1 MDKKAVFDLIHELN
15 RKLLLV
21 EGERKAAKRKEIIDS
36 ILVDEKGELE
46 QLKKLLKLE
55 ECER

>member
-1 MDKKAVFDLIHELN
+1 MNRTLAFDIIHELN

-36 ILVDEKGELE
+36 ILVNENGELE

-55 ECER
+55 E

>member
-55 ECER
+55 E